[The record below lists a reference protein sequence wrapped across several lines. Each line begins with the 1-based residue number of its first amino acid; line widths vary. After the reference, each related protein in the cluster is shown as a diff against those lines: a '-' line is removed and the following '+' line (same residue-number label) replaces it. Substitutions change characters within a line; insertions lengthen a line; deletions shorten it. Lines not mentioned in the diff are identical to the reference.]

1 MSENVT
7 ETTPTETEP
16 NVDEQPAKEAT
27 TDWKAEA
34 RKWEQRAKENTAA
47 AKRLQDLEDSQK
59 TELEK
64 AAARAEAAEAALA
77 AKEAEATRLSIASK
91 HGISGDYLDLL
102 VGVDETELE
111 AKAQKIAAL
120 ITVQQETPAG
130 PTHLVVPGEGKT
142 PPLALNSDGL
152 EDALKS
158 ALGIA

>member
-7 ETTPTETEP
+7 EATPTETDPKVE
-16 NVDEQPAKEAT
+16 EQPAKEA

-91 HGISGDYLDLL
+91 HGIAGDYLDLL
-102 VGVDETELE
+102 VGADETELE

-120 ITVQQETPAG
+120 ITVQQETAG